1 MKKILTLIFLSVL
14 TLSSLAQNVDF
25 QKAVAKFRGTTGVT
39 AVATRVDHKAA
50 VAEDDKATGTMVI
63 QSPDKMNI
71 SVAGGK
77 EQLDMNGDDFTMI
90 MRGREYKAN
99 SKKNNQFVA
108 FQAVLT
114 AIIKGDGTG
123 LAEVPGVELTQD
135 GNIITIHMDPTVGQA
150 KKKRMMFSSFVITLD
165 VKKGE
170 ILTLRMNGRGKN
182 YTEYSFSGFVFKK

>member
-1 MKKILTLIFLSVL
+1 MYLKALEMRGFKSFPDKTRL
-14 TLSSLAQNVDF
+14 DF
-25 QKAVAKFRGTTGVT
+25 QTGVT
-39 AVATRVDHKAA
+39 AVVTRVDHKAA

-71 SVAGGK
+71 SVADGK

-90 MRGREYKAN
+90 MHGREYKAN

>member
-1 MKKILTLIFLSVL
+1 MKKILSLIFLCLL

-99 SKKNNQFVA
+99 SKNNNQFVA

-123 LAEVPGVELTQD
+123 LAEVPGVELTQK
-135 GNIITIHMDPTVGQA
+135 GNIITIHMDPTADQA

-182 YTEYSFSGFVFKK
+182 YTEYSFSGFVFNK

>member
-1 MKKILTLIFLSVL
+1 MKKITTFILLCVL
-14 TLSSLAQNVDF
+14 ALSSFAQGVDF
-25 QKAVAKFRGTTGVT
+25 QKAVAKFRGMSHVT
-39 AVATRVDHKAA
+39 AIATRIDHRAA
-50 VAEDDKATGTMVI
+50 VSKDDKATGMMVI
-63 QSPDKMNI
+63 DSPDKMNI
-71 SVAGGK
+71 SVADGK
-77 EQLDMNGDDFTMI
+77 EQLDMNGDNFTMV

-123 LAEVPGVELTQD
+123 LSDVPGVELAQD

-150 KKKRMMFSSFVITLD
+150 NKKRMMFTSFVITLD

-182 YTEYSFSGFVFKK
+182 YTEYSFSNFVFKK